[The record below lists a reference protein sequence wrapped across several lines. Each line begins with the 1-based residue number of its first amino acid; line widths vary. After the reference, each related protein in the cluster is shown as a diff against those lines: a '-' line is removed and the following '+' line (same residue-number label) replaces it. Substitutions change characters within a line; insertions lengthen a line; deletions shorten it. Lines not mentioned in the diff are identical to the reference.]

1 MTRTKKAGQNS
12 KSMSNLMNQVNK
24 LATKVDKLEKENKR
38 MKSEYKK
45 IKSEYVSDKIRIE
58 EIDSLQEDLLY
69 ENKLLRNGIKKIGRE
84 LGVDL
89 PVQIRDFD
97 LG

>member
-12 KSMSNLMNQVNK
+12 KSMTELMKQVNK
-24 LATKVDKLEKENKR
+24 LVTKVEKLEKENK
-38 MKSEYKK
+38 KF
-45 IKSEYVSDKIRIE
+45 KSEYVSDKKRIE
-58 EIDSLQEDLLY
+58 EIDALQEDLLY

-89 PVQIRDFD
+89 PVQIIDFD
-97 LG
+97 LN